1 MKKAILTID
10 DVPSNN
16 TKAIVDYLNEKD
28 ITVVMFVVGEWLEKK
43 PENAIYA
50 LQHGMILG
58 NHSYTHPQF
67 SSLDFGGEQAGD

>member
-28 ITVVMFVVGEWLEKK
+28 ITVVMFAVGEQLEKSRRM
-43 PENAIYA
+43 PF
-50 LQHGMILG
+50 MR
-58 NHSYTHPQF
+58 F
-67 SSLDFGGEQAGD
+67 STV

>member
-28 ITVVMFVVGEWLEKK
+28 ITVVMFAVGELLEKK
-43 PENAIYA
+43 AGECHLCASARHDPGKSQLYA
-50 LQHGMILG
+50 
-58 NHSYTHPQF
+58 STVF
-67 SSLDFGGEQAGD
+67 FFEFGGEQAGD